1 MMQLEGAHIVAVG
14 ALIFR
19 DERVLAMRRSAHK
32 DAGAGLWETLSGRVR
47 ENEEP
52 LDAIHREI
60 AEECALHVA
69 LDERPVDVYA
79 ARRGS
84 LPMIVALYRARW
96 VSGEVL
102 RSEEHDA
109 HAWWTPAEFRAGSTL
124 TRLADAI
131 DRAALLEWAR

>member
-60 AEECALHVA
+60 AEECALRVA

-79 ARRGS
+79 ARRGA

-96 VSGEVL
+96 VSGEVV
-102 RSEEHDA
+102 RSDEHDA

-131 DRAALLEWAR
+131 DRAALLPWAR